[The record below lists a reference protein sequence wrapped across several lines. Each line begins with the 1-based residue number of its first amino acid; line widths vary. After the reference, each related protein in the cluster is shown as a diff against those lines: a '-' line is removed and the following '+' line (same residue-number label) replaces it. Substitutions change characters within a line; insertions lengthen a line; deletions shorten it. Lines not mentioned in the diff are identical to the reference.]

1 MCFTMTI
8 STEVF
13 CRFNSQYC
21 EKPNNLEEFCKK
33 HPIYCGGNT
42 SSLRTRKHS
51 LNEDIHS
58 RFLCRFV
65 KMLLRK
71 SAFVSECLKTGNLR
85 D

>member
-42 SSLRTRKHS
+42 SSLR
-51 LNEDIHS
+51 E
-58 RFLCRFV
+58 
-65 KMLLRK
+65 LLGFAC
-71 SAFVSECLKTGNLR
+71 SFFQIMGPNTPSPV
-85 D
+85 